1 MSAIKEFF
9 KKKKTD
15 AKFKLAGS
23 GQKLGDNASSS
34 GQSSRPTSS
43 RAAAASSSSSNQ
55 GAKSNRGALSHEQR
69 LAASAALQSNAPSN
83 ADDFEK
89 RRSQAAIRAQALK
102 ELEREEQA
110 ASAAEKLRDTYGEK
124 PLIECEI
131 APSGGSSTVLYKC
144 PLIGDQ
150 VLPKEE
156 MRQAIKDFLYSQIE
170 AEPGL
175 TACLII
181 HTLNTDTEK
190 VKICVD
196 TLCKYLDNIM
206 QNPTQEKFRKIRQ
219 SNKAYQE
226 RIAVL
231 EGTELFMQSAGF
243 MSQIVDEQEFWVFAE
258 ESDLEG
264 LQVLKEALLGA
275 EPIRAELDRN
285 IKVLMPRQ
293 AQTPISLPTDFFN
306 LSPEELKREQQL
318 KSELAE
324 RETMLRTKAM
334 REREEMKERRKYRFC
349 LIRVRFPD
357 GLVLQGTFGVYEKFQ
372 SVEDFVSE
380 CLEHPLP
387 FILHDAAS
395 GQAMDQ
401 ECKENSLME
410 LALVPTSILS
420 FAWHPEVAEEVKS
433 QLGSNAVYLRDDITA
448 LITE

>member
-34 GQSSRPTSS
+34 RPSSSS
-43 RAAAASSSSSNQ
+43 ASASASSSSSNQ

-69 LAASAALQSNAPSN
+69 LAASAALQRYVNFFGRFKIGTRANFLNFRFSKAPSN

-190 VKICVD
+190 V
-196 TLCKYLDNIM
+196 
-206 QNPTQEKFRKIRQ
+206 
-219 SNKAYQE
+219 
-226 RIAVL
+226 
-231 EGTELFMQSAGF
+231 
-243 MSQIVDEQEFWVFAE
+243 
-258 ESDLEG
+258 
-264 LQVLKEALLGA
+264 
-275 EPIRAELDRN
+275 
-285 IKVLMPRQ
+285 
-293 AQTPISLPTDFFN
+293 QT
-306 LSPEELKREQQL
+306 
-318 KSELAE
+318 
-324 RETMLRTKAM
+324 
-334 REREEMKERRKYRFC
+334 
-349 LIRVRFPD
+349 
-357 GLVLQGTFGVYEKFQ
+357 G
-372 SVEDFVSE
+372 
-380 CLEHPLP
+380 
-387 FILHDAAS
+387 
-395 GQAMDQ
+395 
-401 ECKENSLME
+401 ENSYNFFWHFQFKIFCQIGLKK
-410 LALVPTSILS
+410 SNSYLS
-420 FAWHPEVAEEVKS
+420 
-433 QLGSNAVYLRDDITA
+433 
-448 LITE
+448 

>member
-69 LAASAALQSNAPSN
+69 LAASAALQRYVNFFLAGSKSELALISLKKRFRFSNAPSN

-190 VKICVD
+190 V
-196 TLCKYLDNIM
+196 
-206 QNPTQEKFRKIRQ
+206 
-219 SNKAYQE
+219 
-226 RIAVL
+226 
-231 EGTELFMQSAGF
+231 
-243 MSQIVDEQEFWVFAE
+243 
-258 ESDLEG
+258 
-264 LQVLKEALLGA
+264 
-275 EPIRAELDRN
+275 
-285 IKVLMPRQ
+285 
-293 AQTPISLPTDFFN
+293 QT
-306 LSPEELKREQQL
+306 
-318 KSELAE
+318 
-324 RETMLRTKAM
+324 
-334 REREEMKERRKYRFC
+334 
-349 LIRVRFPD
+349 
-357 GLVLQGTFGVYEKFQ
+357 G
-372 SVEDFVSE
+372 
-380 CLEHPLP
+380 
-387 FILHDAAS
+387 
-395 GQAMDQ
+395 
-401 ECKENSLME
+401 ENSYNFFWHFQFKIFCQIGLKK
-410 LALVPTSILS
+410 SNSYLS
-420 FAWHPEVAEEVKS
+420 
-433 QLGSNAVYLRDDITA
+433 
-448 LITE
+448 